1 MKNTFLFFTLLI
13 SITAYA
19 QEGPITAIKENGKH
33 FKAIEFTVKKNTF
46 YTQIIPQFLSTSL
59 TVEVNTNQNF
69 NGSYLLLG
77 GTEKHEL
84 NKDDENTENVQQTA
98 ERSTNQSSSLLIS
111 NNPFQFFSF
120 YSDKLE
126 GTIRINLMYAA
137 PLKKSYLQ
145 DSKKK
150 SLTDCNTQPESID
163 QSIWRVGLPD
173 PAPNPAYSQVKHII
187 LHHAAG
193 SNTNT
198 DYTGTVRNYYL
209 LHTQTNGWD
218 DIGYN
223 FLVAPNGDIYDGR
236 QGDSLGDDNV
246 IGAHMCARNTN
257 TMGICLLGNYERTG
271 YLPSDTALASIN
283 DLMVWKLWKEQLLN
297 AYDSSLHPVAAP
309 VMYLGLIAGHR
320 QGCNPGYTSCPGIDY
335 LNLIEPKVRA
345 QVAIRLANCT
355 PLGFNPT
362 IKKEILIYPNPSS
375 GMPINIIAPD
385 KIKQVLVYNSLGQL
399 IYFKESDD
407 FKLEID
413 NLNEQGLFFIK
424 IKTENSTY
432 TEKVQFDF

>member
-1 MKNTFLFFTLLI
+1 MKNTLFLFTLLTCF
-13 SITAYA
+13 TAYA
-19 QEGPITAIKENGKH
+19 QEGPVSTIKENGKH

-84 NKDDENTENVQQTA
+84 NKDNENTENVQQTA
-98 ERSTNQSSSLLIS
+98 DRGAKQSSRLLIS

-120 YSDKLE
+120 YSGNLE
-126 GTIRINLMYAA
+126 GSIRINLLYAA
-137 PLKKSYLQ
+137 PLKKSYLK
-145 DSKKK
+145 DTKKK
-150 SLTDCNTQPESID
+150 STVDCNTQPESID

-173 PAPNPAYSQVKHII
+173 PAPNPKYSQVKHIV

-198 DYTGTVRNYYL
+198 DYIGTVRNYYL
-209 LHTQTNGWD
+209 FHTQTNGWD

-257 TMGICLLGNYERTG
+257 TMGICLLGNYESTG

-283 DLMVWKLWKEQLLN
+283 DLIVWKLWKEQLLN

-309 VMYLGLIAGHR
+309 VMYLGVIAGHR

-335 LNLIEPKVRA
+335 LNVIEPKVRA

-355 PLGFNPT
+355 PLGVNNSVNN
-362 IKKEILIYPNPSS
+362 EVLIFPNPSKHT
-375 GMPINIIAPD
+375 PITVIALD
-385 KIKQVLVYNSLGQL
+385 KIYAIKMYNSFGQL
-399 IYFKESDD
+399 IYQQTFDD
-407 FKLEID
+407 YKVEIAKPIVNGMMMLEIR
-413 NLNEQGLFFIK
+413 
-424 IKTENSTY
+424 
-432 TEKVQFDF
+432 TEKGDYFRKVLIE